1 MNFDDF
7 ADFIEGEDQDLLQV
21 LNTKAAEA
29 VELMQQREELEGV
42 IKTLSSR
49 INVLTQKDIP
59 AIMNEAGMKKFELSD
74 GSKIA
79 VKEVIQGSLNKAPD
93 QQFAMNWLLSNDGG
107 EIITTDVSVSFAR
120 GGHNEAMSLKGE
132 LEQNGHEVNFKEGV
146 HAQTYSKFLR
156 DKQAERLE
164 RIENGEYV
172 EPIPFDQL
180 GAYHGTVADIKVS
193 KK

>member
-7 ADFIEGEDQDLLQV
+7 TDFVEGEDQDLLQV

-29 VELMQQREELEGV
+29 VELMKQREEIEGV
-42 IKTLSSR
+42 IKNLSER
-49 INVLTQKDIP
+49 INTLTRVEIP

-93 QQFAMNWLLSNDGG
+93 QKFAMDWVLSNDGG

-120 GGHNEAMSLKGE
+120 GGHNEAMSLRGE
-132 LEQNGHEVNFKEGV
+132 LEQKGHEVNFKEGI

-172 EPIPFDQL
+172 EPIPFDKL
-180 GAYHGTVADIKVS
+180 GAYYGTVADIKVS